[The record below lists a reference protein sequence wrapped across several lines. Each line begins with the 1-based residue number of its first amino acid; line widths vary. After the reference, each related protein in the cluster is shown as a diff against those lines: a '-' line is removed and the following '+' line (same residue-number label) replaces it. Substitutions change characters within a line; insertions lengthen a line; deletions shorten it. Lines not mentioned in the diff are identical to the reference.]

1 MDIGTEYLH
10 DLAARLKGLRQN
22 AERAV
27 AQVDE
32 RAFFAAPDGETNSI
46 AINLKHVGGNLRSR
60 FTGFLTT
67 DGEKPDRDR
76 DGEFVITGADTREAL
91 EAEWARG
98 WDVLENTLAS
108 LNADDLLKP
117 IQIRGESMTAL
128 SALNRA
134 VAHLA
139 GHVGQITLLAK
150 HYAGPEWKT
159 LTIPRGQSK
168 TYRP

>member
-1 MDIGTEYLH
+1 MDIGTEYIA
-10 DLAARLKGLRQN
+10 DLAKRLTGLRRS
-22 AERAV
+22 AERAA
-27 AQVDE
+27 AQVDD
-32 RAFFAAPDGETNSI
+32 RGFFAAPDQETNSI
-46 AINLKHVGGNLRSR
+46 AINMKHVGGNLRSR
-60 FTGFLTT
+60 FTDFLAT

-76 DGEFVITGADTREAL
+76 DGEFVITDADTRAAV

-98 WDVLENTLAS
+98 WDVLESTLAS
-108 LNADDLLKP
+108 LTADDLLKT

-134 VAHLA
+134 LGHLA

-150 HYAGPEWKT
+150 HYAGADWQT

-168 TYRP
+168 TFRP